1 MSNKT
6 RKEKSSYKQ
15 SLRSPSSDAPQESKV
30 SRSKNPKKSGT
41 PQTYKGEG
49 KLSSLILSG
58 SPESPECNYNIPAA
72 KLVEI
77 LQAHGFGKGTKDGG
91 HRLFESV
98 FTDLKSYEDYSILNP
113 PQKTQEEEVHQ
124 TDPPFEEKIVNAL
137 FWVPKLSSGRSEK
150 ISSAS
155 KTKKT
160 KKGGYKYLKVRL
172 APSNIKAAGI
182 GAYAVDPIPKGARG
196 VYKGIP
202 LKEKYANMYYS
213 WTVKTFDPDTGEAD
227 ENDDPLYYV
236 DATKLEVSNWTRY
249 VNCGMRKKFNNFDSD
264 QLYDKFF
271 YVATKNIEKDEE
283 LFIDYGESYRVDN
296 LEMTGKY

>member
-1 MSNKT
+1 MSNKKALKAKPSPKT
-6 RKEKSSYKQ
+6 DEPLSYKGI
-15 SLRSPSSDAPQESKV
+15 DKI
-30 SRSKNPKKSGT
+30 
-41 PQTYKGEG
+41 
-49 KLSSLILSG
+49 SSLVLSG

-77 LQAHGFGKGTKDGG
+77 LQAHGFGKSAKDGG
-91 HRLFESV
+91 YKLFESI
-98 FTDLKSYEDYSILNP
+98 FTELRSYEDYSVLNSP
-113 PQKTQEEEVHQ
+113 CKSKAVEEVHQ
-124 TDPPFEEKIVNAL
+124 TEPPFEQKIVNAL
-137 FWVPKLSSGRSEK
+137 FWVPKLSSSG
-150 ISSAS
+150 S
-155 KTKKT
+155 KKR
-160 KKGGYKYLKVRL
+160 GGYKYLKVRL

-182 GAYAVDPIPKGARG
+182 GAYAIDPIPKGSRG

-202 LKEKYANMYYS
+202 LKEKHANMYYS
-213 WTVKTFDPDTGEAD
+213 WTVKSFDPETGEAD
-227 ENDDPLYYV
+227 EADDPLYYV

-271 YVATKNIEKDEE
+271 YVATRNIEKDEE